1 MSKKSRI
8 GKKTYTSKGERP
20 NVNQKTRNDMRNAY
34 TGTVAE
40 MAAKVEAWRKGK
52 NVVLTIPNPN
62 TEETNRP
69 LIRGNSWD
77 VWGSPFPPKKKD
89 K

>member
-1 MSKKSRI
+1 MAKKNRM
-8 GKKTYTSKGERP
+8 GKNHSTSKGERP
-20 NVNQKTRNDMRNAY
+20 NVNQKTRNDVRNAY
-34 TGTVAE
+34 KGSVAE
-40 MAAKVEAWRKGK
+40 MVAKVEAWRKGK

-69 LIRGNSWD
+69 FIRVNSWD